1 MDILLIPNQPTFPI
15 PKTPFVKWD
24 RWDCGPFLSFAT
36 RKELLKRVPVSL
48 RHPDPAFHVPYTELL
63 YPSPRTDTEGF
74 FLAWFYFGLIAE
86 VSGLNEGPGRD
97 ALGISEGEARLRCA
111 GLYDNIV
118 VLDGADGNLYI
129 SGARVYSFLEARL
142 KDMMNGREYEGQSF
156 EHIPHLQECLKFTFY
171 MINSMHNEFDG
182 TILTAITALGEI
194 CTISCEALYANLSLN
209 RARLSLPPPPEPLR
223 PVGIPWGSK
232 SLRSGVNL
240 ESSLLAT
247 GWCPSEIEKVR
258 QAYTGLC
265 TVHFLSR
272 LDRSSSIGTDHSS
285 CTKTLCKAMQIDL
298 ASYRLSHAVDGCR
311 CADFEVDIDQV
322 QRVLQTTDSFPVL
335 LMERLEDGSINLVV
349 EAHQPGTNYVAL
361 SHVGSASSPQNFNSR
376 RSIF

>member
-1 MDILLIPNQPTFPI
+1 MDILLIPDQPTFPI
-15 PKTPFVKWD
+15 PKTPFVEWD
-24 RWDCGPFLSFAT
+24 RWDCGPFLSFGT
-36 RKELLKRVPVSL
+36 RKELLKRVPLSL
-48 RHPDPAFHVPYTELL
+48 RHPDPASHVPYTELL

-74 FLAWFYFGLIAE
+74 YLAWFYFGLIAE
-86 VSGLNEGPGRD
+86 VSGLNEGPARD
-97 ALGISEGEARLRCA
+97 ALEISDEEARLRCA

-118 VLDGADGNLYI
+118 VLDGDDGNLYI

-142 KDMMNGREYEGQSF
+142 KYMMSAQEYEGQSF
-156 EHIPHLQECLKFTFY
+156 EHIPHLQECLRFTFY
-171 MINSMHNEFDG
+171 MINSIHSEFDD

-194 CTISCEALYANLSLN
+194 CTISCEAFYGNLSLN
-209 RARLSLPPPPEPLR
+209 RARLSLPPPSEALR
-223 PVGIPWGSK
+223 PIGIPWGSK

-285 CTKTLCKAMQIDL
+285 CTKILCKAMQIDL
-298 ASYRLSHAVDGCR
+298 ASYRLSHAGDGCK
-311 CADFEVDIDQV
+311 CADFEVDIDEV
-322 QRVLQTTDSFPVL
+322 QRVLQMTDSFPIL

-349 EAHQPGTNYVAL
+349 EAYQSGTKYVAL
-361 SHVGSASSPQNFNSR
+361 SHVSLASSHESLNSP